1 MSKEL
6 TIILLPQFVNDLHG
20 VDMNKY
26 SIFKTGDIN
35 AFFGLLLDNLL
46 NLVVLGGILIQ
57 GFGMP
62 KDIVIGRMIP
72 GTAIGVLFGDLV
84 YSYMAYRLAK
94 KTGRNDITAMP
105 LGLDTPSTI
114 GMAIMVIGP
123 LYLETKDAV
132 LSYKAAMAVMVFIG
146 IVKVIFSFLGDF
158 IKRILPLPALLG
170 PIAGIGLALLGFFP
184 MTKIF
189 SNPVVGFTS
198 LAIILFAFIGRYRIP
213 YQIPA
218 AFIAVALST
227 LIYYLG
233 GFANI
238 FHIKPIQPAI
248 EFSVPIPTQGF
259 IEGIPLM
266 VKYISIAIPFGLLTI
281 IGGINVTESARLAG
295 DDYRTRDI
303 LLTEAVATIIAGIF
317 GGVAQSTPYIGHPA
331 YKSMGASS
339 GYTILT
345 ALTIG
350 IGSILG
356 ITGLLVDIIPEA
368 AVTPIL
374 LFIGIEIIKQAFSE
388 TPKRFIEATIFSF
401 LPIIGYLGL
410 LNYDTIIGSLGSI
423 PVPEGIQN
431 EHKVL
436 MILGHGF
443 ILTSLLWGAILTY
456 LIEKNLKGFAIALA
470 VSILF
475 TMTGLIHSP
484 LPNGSMFFPWDTSNT
499 GNLHLAVACGYAT
512 LLTTG
517 IFFIKYNRK
526 IPD

>member
-1 MSKEL
+1 
-6 TIILLPQFVNDLHG
+6 
-20 VDMNKY
+20 MNKY
-26 SIFKTGDIN
+26 KIFKIGDIN

-46 NLVVLGGILIQ
+46 NLVVLGGILIG
-57 GFGMP
+57 GFGLP
-62 KDIVIGRMIP
+62 RDIVINRMIP

-94 KTGRNDITAMP
+94 KTGRDDITAMP

-114 GMAIMVIGP
+114 GMAVMVIGP

-189 SNPVVGFTS
+189 STPVIGFAS
-198 LAIILFAFIGRYRIP
+198 MAIILFAFIGKYRIP

-218 AFIAVALST
+218 AFMAVFLST
-227 LIYYLG
+227 LIYYIG
-233 GFANI
+233 GLANI
-238 FHIKPIQPAI
+238 FHIKSLQSAI
-248 EFSVPIPTQGF
+248 EFSVPVPTLEF
-259 IEGIPLM
+259 LEGIPLM

-331 YKSMGASS
+331 YKSMGASA

-345 ALTIG
+345 AITIG

-356 ITGLLVDIIPEA
+356 ITGLLVDVIPEA

-388 TPKRFIEATIFSF
+388 TPQKHIEATIFSF

-410 LNYDTIIGSLGSI
+410 LNYDTIVGSLTNI
-423 PVPEGIQN
+423 PIPDNIKT
-431 EHKVL
+431 EHKIL
-436 MILGHGF
+436 MTIGHGF
-443 ILTSLLWGAILTY
+443 ILTSLLWGATLTY
-456 LIEKNLKGFAIALA
+456 IIERNLKGFTITLIIL
-470 VSILF
+470 ILF
-475 TMTGLIHSP
+475 TMVGLIHSP
-484 LPNGSMFFPWDTSNT
+484 LPNGSMFLPWDIENVE
-499 GNLHLAVACGYAT
+499 GLHWMICGGYT
-512 LLTTG
+512 IFLIIG
-517 IFFIKYNRK
+517 ILFIIYSKKSVEIQQNQNY
-526 IPD
+526 